1 MRLFAGQSAWVLQ
14 RLSAVVVLFLLLLG
28 VGNLLFGLPGFEAWR
43 ALATSTHG
51 AVLIIVG
58 FAALAV
64 HAWIGTRDVV
74 LDYVHVPALRIVV
87 LAIVGTLLLGV
98 LTRVVLT
105 LATAVSTGS

>member
-1 MRLFAGQSAWVLQ
+1 MRLFSGQSAWLLQ
-14 RLSAVVVLFLLLLG
+14 RASAILVLLLLLLG
-28 VGNLLFGLPGFEAWR
+28 IVNLLAAPPGYEAWR

-58 FAALAV
+58 FIAVAV

-74 LDYVHVPALRIVV
+74 LDYVHVPALRIVI
-87 LAIVGTLLLGV
+87 LAVVGTLLLGV

-105 LATAVSTGS
+105 VATALAAT